1 MAMGLLQ
8 FSDQENTKGYVPA
21 QTDSMHSEFGGA
33 ILFPYYFTQFPIKV
47 SNNKSVLFT
56 KLTGLLTLL
65 FIKAT
70 SPFTRSLEK
79 KKIGQYELRVIS

>member
-1 MAMGLLQ
+1 MVMVVGLLQ
-8 FSDQENTKGYVPA
+8 FSDQNSTKHYVPA
-21 QTDSMHSEFGGA
+21 LIDSMHSESGGA

-47 SNNKSVLFT
+47 DNNKSVLFT

-70 SPFTRSLEK
+70 SPFTRSLK
-79 KKIGQYELRVIS
+79 KKDNTA